1 MLQMSVSL
9 AKQMLEEGKPL
20 KDAEDLQKY
29 LQVAVGFAESHKQV
43 VDRWG
48 RYPHRNKLLG
58 RSNTAE
64 EEEAM
69 SAGSIPHF

>member
-1 MLQMSVSL
+1 MQMSVSL
-9 AKQMLEEGKPL
+9 AKQMLQEGKPL

-64 EEEAM
+64 EAEAM